1 MTRKGFNVAFFL
13 LACTVLMTG
22 CSSEKTANKANFKK
36 AILEW
41 QQQQNGGYLAGTK
54 TLPASLV
61 AAQVPKLFV
70 RNFAMLSRAGLVNV
84 VLDENAKGSDGVAQP
99 QYKYSLTESGKKYYT
114 PEKGFRVA
122 IPQLVEVTDFT
133 PPTNGP
139 GGEKTTTVRFK
150 YKNIPTELGKLVN
163 PEAKEELYDGAVQLV
178 LTENGWKPSIT
189 AN

>member
-1 MTRKGFNVAFFL
+1 MTREGFKVAFFL
-13 LACTVLMTG
+13 LACIVLITG
-22 CSSEKTANKANFKK
+22 CSSPKTANKANFKK
-36 AILEW
+36 AIVEW

-54 TLPASLV
+54 TFPTSLV
-61 AAQVPKLFV
+61 ASQVPKLFV
-70 RNFAMLSRAGLVNV
+70 RNFAMLSRAGLVDV

-114 PEKGFRVA
+114 PDKGFRVA

-133 PPTNGP
+133 PPINGP
-139 GGEKTTTVRFK
+139 GGVKTSTVRYK
-150 YKNIPTELGKLVN
+150 YKSMPTELGKLVN

-178 LTENGWKPSIT
+178 LTENGWKPSVT